1 MTKHLDL
8 ARHGHGPQS
17 CEPALRQRGHGRVA
31 LPAEEASAELRACG
45 ARGAAAGIQITHQL
59 ARVGEI
65 GHELA
70 QELERLRRIIHE
82 KLEQG
87 GYVAQMD
94 RRVYLGKQ
102 FVRTVA
108 IEPEKVPEALDI
120 DAFASSLE
128 RSCDSAA

>member
-1 MTKHLDL
+1 
-8 ARHGHGPQS
+8 
-17 CEPALRQRGHGRVA
+17 
-31 LPAEEASAELRACG
+31 
-45 ARGAAAGIQITHQL
+45 
-59 ARVGEI
+59 
-65 GHELA
+65 
-70 QELERLRRIIHE
+70 
-82 KLEQG
+82 
-87 GYVAQMD
+87 MD